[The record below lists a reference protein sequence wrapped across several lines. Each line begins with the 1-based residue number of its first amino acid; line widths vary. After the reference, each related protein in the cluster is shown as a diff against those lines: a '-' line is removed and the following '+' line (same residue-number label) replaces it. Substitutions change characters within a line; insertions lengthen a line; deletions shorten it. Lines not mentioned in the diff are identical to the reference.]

1 MVDVFK
7 NFDREILSYN
17 INGAVEFN
25 KDFYDSHKVDR
36 DDVIN
41 LRNYLSNLDIKYLS
55 YYKPVVHIKMKPNKV
70 GKYIFSFKDEL
81 KDDVIYNFYLD
92 GLDINVILT
101 KDDINKLKEK
111 NTTFAIE
118 NFDGNVFITPLSKKR
133 TTLPINLT
141 IIFSEVPEDKYIS
154 KVPTLYYLMNDEI
167 LMYKLY
173 YLMNDEMLMYNEMK
187 FNAVYTNHYG
197 PIKFED
203 YECKQLEDVDYNNYW
218 KLLTKN
224 ILSSK
229 ILSEASDSLALDE
242 PLTKGELARAV
253 GFLLADYDDDKDI
266 KLDDVNEAD
275 KIYIKS
281 ALKHKLFNY
290 EGSNFYPNEKV
301 KRAQLVYV
309 LTEVLKLN
317 GLDIKDDELSEA
329 KGFSDFDKFKSIE
342 KNVELALESEIIYN
356 RNQDEKVFNAD
367 EVVNIDEAVLLLYR
381 TLAIIS
387 TKTVIENTNLED
399 FEAEKTLLS
408 NVTNRLSEPK
418 IEEMNNLNS
427 FIFIEREGFLDKLE
441 DLFENKTILILTV
454 LIVIIIIALI
464 IFLILKKK
472 KNKRVMKDDK
482 SKNVIEEKFIEV
494 EEVEEDITSEEEIT
508 SEEDD
513 VKFCP
518 NCGTEYSGE
527 NFCSKCGYDFRKNK

>member
-253 GFLLADYDDDKDI
+253 GFLLGDYDDDKDI

>member
-1 MVDVFK
+1 M
-7 NFDREILSYN
+7 
-17 INGAVEFN
+17 
-25 KDFYDSHKVDR
+25 
-36 DDVIN
+36 
-41 LRNYLSNLDIKYLS
+41 
-55 YYKPVVHIKMKPNKV
+55 
-70 GKYIFSFKDEL
+70 
-81 KDDVIYNFYLD
+81 
-92 GLDINVILT
+92 
-101 KDDINKLKEK
+101 
-111 NTTFAIE
+111 
-118 NFDGNVFITPLSKKR
+118 
-133 TTLPINLT
+133 
-141 IIFSEVPEDKYIS
+141 
-154 KVPTLYYLMNDEI
+154 
-167 LMYKLY
+167 
-173 YLMNDEMLMYNEMK
+173 
-187 FNAVYTNHYG
+187 
-197 PIKFED
+197 
-203 YECKQLEDVDYNNYW
+203 
-218 KLLTKN
+218 
-224 ILSSK
+224 
-229 ILSEASDSLALDE
+229 
-242 PLTKGELARAV
+242 
-253 GFLLADYDDDKDI
+253 
-266 KLDDVNEAD
+266 
-275 KIYIKS
+275 
-281 ALKHKLFNY
+281 
-290 EGSNFYPNEKV
+290 
-301 KRAQLVYV
+301 
-309 LTEVLKLN
+309 
-317 GLDIKDDELSEA
+317 
-329 KGFSDFDKFKSIE
+329 
-342 KNVELALESEIIYN
+342 
-356 RNQDEKVFNAD
+356 
-367 EVVNIDEAVLLLYR
+367 VNIDEAVLLLYR